1 MATPPPPEQPPRRPG
16 RGSSTA
22 PLHAQSILG
31 GKPDPGTSSIPALGP
46 GVEPAGFDAT
56 TKALAPAV
64 SPWADSLGRAGSRA
78 AQALLVAAV
87 VVGLVWILLRIKVVV
102 IAAMVA
108 LILASAV
115 SPVVNWLERKGWSNL
130 LATLTAFLGILLLL
144 GGIITGIVF
153 TVRNQW
159 DTLTSQAAEGWNEL
173 RRLVEAT
180 PLPVDTTSVDAALRR
195 AGEFVSSGSLAG
207 SALSGL
213 SAAASF
219 VTGLVLMIVILF
231 FFLKDAEKMW
241 NFTLRWFR
249 GERRAKLAESV
260 DRGAQVLGGYVRG
273 TALVALVDAVL
284 IGGFLLV
291 VGVPLAI
298 PLAVLVFVTAFIPV
312 VGATIAGIIAALVAL
327 VTNGPGTALAVVGW
341 IILVNQIEGNILQPV
356 VMGRTLSLHALMV
369 LLALTVGTLVGGI
382 FGAILAVPYTAVA
395 WAVIQV
401 WSDRYQVGDDPVL
414 GPDPVNPED
423 RIEAK
428 ATMAERWKYQRMRY
442 QQALGGR
449 FGATERDAVRQEDD
463 TDDGAWN
470 SAEDGAGSGTDA
482 RKP

>member
-1 MATPPPPEQPPRRPG
+1 MPTSSRPDRPAARSG
-16 RGSSTA
+16 GSSAA
-22 PLHAQSILG
+22 PLHAEAVLG
-31 GKPDPGTSSIPALGP
+31 GRVDPGQAVPASNAAD
-46 GVEPAGFDAT
+46 EPAGLEEAT
-56 TKALAPAV
+56 QSLAPAV

-78 AQALLVAAV
+78 AQTLLIAAV
-87 VVGLVWILLRIKVVV
+87 VAGLVWVLLRIKVVV

-115 SPVVNWLERKGWSNL
+115 GPVVKWLERRGWSNL

-144 GGIITGIVF
+144 GGVITGIVL

-159 DTLTSQAAEGWNEL
+159 DTLAAQAGEGWTEL
-173 RRLVEAT
+173 QRLLQSS
-180 PLPVDTTSVDAALRR
+180 PLPVDTASVDAALRR
-195 AGEFVSSGSLAG
+195 AGEFVSSGSFAG

-213 SAAASF
+213 SAAATF
-219 VTGLVLMIVILF
+219 LTGLVLMVVILF
-231 FFLKDAEKMW
+231 FFLKDGEKMW

-249 GERRAKLAESV
+249 GERRARLAESV
-260 DRGAQVLGGYVRG
+260 DRGSQVLGGYVRG
-273 TALVALVDAVL
+273 TALVALIDAVF
-284 IGGFLLV
+284 IGAFLMV
-291 VGVPLAI
+291 VGVPLAL

-312 VGATIAGIIAALVAL
+312 VGATVAGIIAALVAL

-341 IILVNQIEGNILQPV
+341 IVLVNQIEGNVLQPV
-356 VMGRTLSLHALMV
+356 IMGRTLSLHALMV

-401 WSDRYQVGDDPVL
+401 WTDSYQVGDDPVL
-414 GPDPVNPED
+414 GPDPVNPKD
-423 RIEAK
+423 RVEAK

-449 FGATERDAVRQEDD
+449 FGATERDAARQEDPGQDVSGDPAGGRD
-463 TDDGAWN
+463 TD
-470 SAEDGAGSGTDA
+470 TDA
-482 RKP
+482 RRS